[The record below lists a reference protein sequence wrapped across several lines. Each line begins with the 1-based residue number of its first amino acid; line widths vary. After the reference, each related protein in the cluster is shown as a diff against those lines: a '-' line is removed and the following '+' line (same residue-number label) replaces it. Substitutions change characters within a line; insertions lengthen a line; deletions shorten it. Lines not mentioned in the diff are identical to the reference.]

1 LVVVITALVGKHMP
15 IFEESHLPPGVPVE
29 VLYGVNIVV
38 AGLRS
43 RLVKEIVLPEG
54 PLGLRVPNL
63 VRGYLQAHLRRMLT
77 FLDGGHAEYL
87 AGRPLMAELATRAI
101 YENVAN
107 LCDFTD
113 NLKPLC
119 EAFDY
124 DGIEK
129 HVTKAA
135 FVTRIPSFLAR
146 HGDEDLKAPNILNQ
160 IDRMTKR
167 YTEFRETYD
176 HLSDI
181 VHPNGLGAVVYFAKM
196 TDGLMSFVDDAV
208 TPERTMHSLFG
219 AAFLL
224 AFVEVELAAAESA
237 LKNVG
242 AVVTLAHCVAEADKA
257 VTKPSE
263 EA

>member
-1 LVVVITALVGKHMP
+1 MP
-15 IFEESHLPPGVPVE
+15 LFDESHLPPGVPEE
-29 VLYGVNIVV
+29 VMHGVNTVI
-38 AGLRS
+38 AGLRG

-87 AGRPLMAELATRAI
+87 AGRPLMTELATRAI

-113 NLKPLC
+113 KLKPLC
-119 EAFDY
+119 EAVDY

-135 FVTRIPSFLAR
+135 FVTRIPSFLER
-146 HGDEDLKAPNILNQ
+146 RGEDVRAPNILTQ

-167 YTEFRETYD
+167 YTGFREAYD

-181 VHPNGLGAVVYFAKM
+181 VHPNGLGAIVYFAKM
-196 TDGLMSFVDDAV
+196 PGGLISFADDAV
-208 TPERTMHSLFG
+208 TPERTMHSLFM

-224 AFVEVELAAAESA
+224 AFVEVELAAAEKA
-237 LKNVG
+237 LQKVA
-242 AVVTLAHCVAEADKA
+242 AVVTLAHYVTEADETCNQTA
-257 VTKPSE
+257 SGMNYGCGSATKCE
-263 EA
+263 

>member
-1 LVVVITALVGKHMP
+1 MP
-15 IFEESHLPPGVPVE
+15 LFDESHLPSGVPEE
-29 VLYGVNIVV
+29 VRHGVNTIIT
-38 AGLRS
+38 GLRG

-63 VRGYLQAHLRRMLT
+63 VRGYLQAHLRRILT

-87 AGRPLMAELATRAI
+87 AGRPLMTELATRAI

-113 NLKPLC
+113 KLKPLC
-119 EAFDY
+119 EAVDY

-135 FVTRIPSFLAR
+135 FVTRIPSFLEKSNE
-146 HGDEDLKAPNILNQ
+146 GLKAPSILTQ
-160 IDRMTKR
+160 IERMTER
-167 YTEFRETYD
+167 YIGFREAYD

-181 VHPNGLGAVVYFAKM
+181 VHPNGLGAIVYFAKM
-196 TDGLMSFVDDAV
+196 PGGLISFAEDAV
-208 TPERTMHSLFG
+208 TPERAMHSLFI

-224 AFVEVELAAAESA
+224 AFVEAELAAAEKA
-237 LKNVG
+237 LQKVT
-242 AVVTLAHCVAEADKA
+242 AIVTLAHYLTRADEPA
-257 VTKPSE
+257 TKQPQE
-263 EA
+263 